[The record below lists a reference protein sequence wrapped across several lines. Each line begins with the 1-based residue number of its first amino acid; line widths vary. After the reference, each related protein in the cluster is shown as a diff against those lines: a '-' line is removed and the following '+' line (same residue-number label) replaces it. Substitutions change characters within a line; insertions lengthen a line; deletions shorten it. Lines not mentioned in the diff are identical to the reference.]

1 MKLNATYIK
10 IRDKWWGLPLFLP
23 SLILPIFAHIN
34 TFAHISSGEVFLFY
48 LPLALMISMMMF
60 FSWAALPGIA
70 LGIFVRKYAELGFY
84 ETLSLTANFIIIII
98 LCWGGYRV
106 FTPRRNNVSHGDSR
120 LISQRLFW
128 QIVFPATLFLI
139 LFQFAAFVGL
149 LASRENLVGVMPF
162 NLGTLI
168 NYQALLVG
176 NLIGV
181 PLCYFIIRVVR
192 NPFYLRS
199 YYSQLKQQVDAKV
212 TKKEFAIWLLALMI
226 SMMMFFSWAALPGI
240 ALGIFVRKYAELGF
254 YETLSLT
261 ANFIIIIILCWGGY
275 RVFTPRRN
283 NVSHGDSRLISQRL
297 FWQIVFPATLFLI
310 LFQFA
315 AFVGLL
321 ASRENLVGVMPFNLG
336 TLINYQALLVGN
348 LIGVPLCY
356 FIIRVV
362 RNPFYLRSYYSQL
375 KQQVDAK
382 VTKKEF
388 AIWLLALGALLLL
401 LCMPLNEKSTIF
413 STNYTLSLLLPLMM
427 WGAMRY
433 GYKLISLLWA
443 VVLMISIHSYQNYIP
458 IYPGYT
464 TQLTITSSSYLV
476 FSFIVNYMAVLAT
489 RQRAV
494 VRRIQRL
501 AYVDPVVHLPNV
513 RALNRAL
520 RDAPWSALCYLRI
533 PGMEMLVK
541 NYGIMLRIQYKQKL
555 SHWLSPLLEPGEDVY
570 QLSGND
576 LALRLNTE
584 SHQERITAL
593 DSHLKQFRFFWD
605 GMPMQPQIG
614 VSYCYVRSPVN
625 HIYLLLGELNTVA
638 ELSIVTNAPENM
650 QRRGAMYL
658 QRELKDKVAMMNRLQ
673 RALEHNHFFLMAQ
686 PITGMRGDVYHEIL
700 LRMKGEN
707 DELISP
713 DSFLPVAHEFGLS
726 SSIDMWVIEHTLQ
739 FMAENRAKMPAHRFA
754 INLSPTSVCQARFPV
769 EVSQLLAKYQIEAWQ
784 LIFEVTE
791 SNALTNVKQAQIT
804 LQHLQ
809 ELGCQIAIDDFGT
822 GYASYARLKNVNADL
837 LKIDGSFIR
846 NIVSNS
852 LDYQIVAS
860 ICHLARMKKM
870 RVVAEYVENEEIRE
884 AVLSLGIDYMQG
896 YLIGKPQ
903 PLIDTLNEIEP
914 IRESA

>member
-106 FTPRRNNVSHGDSR
+106 FTPRRNNVSHGDTR
-120 LISQRLFW
+120 LISQRIFW

-212 TKKEFAIWLLALMI
+212 TKKEFAL
-226 SMMMFFSWAALPGI
+226 
-240 ALGIFVRKYAELGF
+240 
-254 YETLSLT
+254 
-261 ANFIIIIILCWGGY
+261 
-275 RVFTPRRN
+275 
-283 NVSHGDSRLISQRL
+283 
-297 FWQIVFPATLFLI
+297 
-310 LFQFA
+310 
-315 AFVGLL
+315 
-321 ASRENLVGVMPFNLG
+321 
-336 TLINYQALLVGN
+336 
-348 LIGVPLCY
+348 
-356 FIIRVV
+356 
-362 RNPFYLRSYYSQL
+362 
-375 KQQVDAK
+375 
-382 VTKKEF
+382 
-388 AIWLLALGALLLL
+388 WLLALGALLLL

-501 AYVDPVVHLPNV
+501 AYVDFTGVARMLAGRVYDAGNPFSASISITVEDMLPEPQTAV
-513 RALNRAL
+513 S
-520 RDAPWSALCYLRI
+520 DAYSISEAAPEFSFSAVSTDAWARSI
-533 PGMEMLVK
+533 RGME
-541 NYGIMLRIQYKQKL
+541 I
-555 SHWLSPLLEPGEDVY
+555 
-570 QLSGND
+570 
-576 LALRLNTE
+576 
-584 SHQERITAL
+584 
-593 DSHLKQFRFFWD
+593 
-605 GMPMQPQIG
+605 
-614 VSYCYVRSPVN
+614 
-625 HIYLLLGELNTVA
+625 
-638 ELSIVTNAPENM
+638 
-650 QRRGAMYL
+650 
-658 QRELKDKVAMMNRLQ
+658 
-673 RALEHNHFFLMAQ
+673 
-686 PITGMRGDVYHEIL
+686 
-700 LRMKGEN
+700 
-707 DELISP
+707 
-713 DSFLPVAHEFGLS
+713 
-726 SSIDMWVIEHTLQ
+726 
-739 FMAENRAKMPAHRFA
+739 
-754 INLSPTSVCQARFPV
+754 
-769 EVSQLLAKYQIEAWQ
+769 
-784 LIFEVTE
+784 
-791 SNALTNVKQAQIT
+791 
-804 LQHLQ
+804 
-809 ELGCQIAIDDFGT
+809 
-822 GYASYARLKNVNADL
+822 SYAKGNPDVLKLQYRPAAGGEWAD
-837 LKIDGSFIR
+837 
-846 NIVSNS
+846 
-852 LDYQIVAS
+852 
-860 ICHLARMKKM
+860 
-870 RVVAEYVENEEIRE
+870 
-884 AVLSLGIDYMQG
+884 AVLSSDNGSVLSFDNITGLTPSTEYELRAIYNGNGNTAVTAALTTEEAAQVGNSGFEEWTDAIHEVDG
-896 YLIGKPQ
+896 WSSTDKVNWYLPWKDASSAVWAVNSKVSMPDSYNAAYLSYKCHPTVSYLNTDAYEKTNYAQIVTVAVGAAASEWSNGTSYYGELFIGSATDDGKYETTGTTFHSRPDKLAFYYKYSSYEKEQ
-903 PLIDTLNEIEP
+903 FYVHAEVRKSDGTVIATAHTDAGPASVGWTRYEMPFTYSDSTS
-914 IRESA
+914 ESASIFIAFRSTSSSSPKVRKMTIQEIGGSYTIHGGSILCVDDLQLIYE

>member
-106 FTPRRNNVSHGDSR
+106 FTPRRNNVSHGDTR
-120 LISQRLFW
+120 LISQRIFW

-212 TKKEFAIWLLALMI
+212 TKKEFAL
-226 SMMMFFSWAALPGI
+226 
-240 ALGIFVRKYAELGF
+240 
-254 YETLSLT
+254 
-261 ANFIIIIILCWGGY
+261 
-275 RVFTPRRN
+275 
-283 NVSHGDSRLISQRL
+283 
-297 FWQIVFPATLFLI
+297 
-310 LFQFA
+310 
-315 AFVGLL
+315 
-321 ASRENLVGVMPFNLG
+321 
-336 TLINYQALLVGN
+336 
-348 LIGVPLCY
+348 
-356 FIIRVV
+356 
-362 RNPFYLRSYYSQL
+362 
-375 KQQVDAK
+375 
-382 VTKKEF
+382 
-388 AIWLLALGALLLL
+388 WLLALGALLLL

-464 TQLTITSSSYLV
+464 TQLTITFSSYLV

-584 SHQERITAL
+584 SHQERIAAL

-650 QRRGAMYL
+650 QRRGVMYL

-673 RALEHNHFFLMAQ
+673 QALEHNHFFLMAQ

>member
-48 LPLALMISMMMF
+48 LP
-60 FSWAALPGIA
+60 
-70 LGIFVRKYAELGFY
+70 
-84 ETLSLTANFIIIII
+84 
-98 LCWGGYRV
+98 
-106 FTPRRNNVSHGDSR
+106 
-120 LISQRLFW
+120 
-128 QIVFPATLFLI
+128 
-139 LFQFAAFVGL
+139 
-149 LASRENLVGVMPF
+149 
-162 NLGTLI
+162 
-168 NYQALLVG
+168 
-176 NLIGV
+176 
-181 PLCYFIIRVVR
+181 
-192 NPFYLRS
+192 
-199 YYSQLKQQVDAKV
+199 
-212 TKKEFAIWLLALMI
+212 LALMI

-501 AYVDPVVHLPNV
+501 AYVDPG
-513 RALNRAL
+513 L
-520 RDAPWSALCYLRI
+520 RFVIYASLAWKCWLRI
-533 PGMEMLVK
+533 MASCCGFNTSKNFLTGCHHCWNRVK
-541 NYGIMLRIQYKQKL
+541 MFI
-555 SHWLSPLLEPGEDVY
+555 S
-570 QLSGND
+570 
-576 LALRLNTE
+576 
-584 SHQERITAL
+584 
-593 DSHLKQFRFFWD
+593 FR
-605 GMPMQPQIG
+605 
-614 VSYCYVRSPVN
+614 
-625 HIYLLLGELNTVA
+625 
-638 ELSIVTNAPENM
+638 VT
-650 QRRGAMYL
+650 
-658 QRELKDKVAMMNRLQ
+658 
-673 RALEHNHFFLMAQ
+673 
-686 PITGMRGDVYHEIL
+686 
-700 LRMKGEN
+700 
-707 DELISP
+707 ISRC
-713 DSFLPVAHEFGLS
+713 G
-726 SSIDMWVIEHTLQ
+726 
-739 FMAENRAKMPAHRFA
+739 
-754 INLSPTSVCQARFPV
+754 
-769 EVSQLLAKYQIEAWQ
+769 
-784 LIFEVTE
+784 
-791 SNALTNVKQAQIT
+791 
-804 LQHLQ
+804 
-809 ELGCQIAIDDFGT
+809 
-822 GYASYARLKNVNADL
+822 
-837 LKIDGSFIR
+837 
-846 NIVSNS
+846 
-852 LDYQIVAS
+852 
-860 ICHLARMKKM
+860 
-870 RVVAEYVENEEIRE
+870 
-884 AVLSLGIDYMQG
+884 
-896 YLIGKPQ
+896 
-903 PLIDTLNEIEP
+903 
-914 IRESA
+914 

>member
-1 MKLNATYIK
+1 
-10 IRDKWWGLPLFLP
+10 
-23 SLILPIFAHIN
+23 
-34 TFAHISSGEVFLFY
+34 
-48 LPLALMISMMMF
+48 
-60 FSWAALPGIA
+60 
-70 LGIFVRKYAELGFY
+70 
-84 ETLSLTANFIIIII
+84 
-98 LCWGGYRV
+98 
-106 FTPRRNNVSHGDSR
+106 
-120 LISQRLFW
+120 
-128 QIVFPATLFLI
+128 
-139 LFQFAAFVGL
+139 
-149 LASRENLVGVMPF
+149 
-162 NLGTLI
+162 
-168 NYQALLVG
+168 
-176 NLIGV
+176 
-181 PLCYFIIRVVR
+181 
-192 NPFYLRS
+192 
-199 YYSQLKQQVDAKV
+199 
-212 TKKEFAIWLLALMI
+212 
-226 SMMMFFSWAALPGI
+226 
-240 ALGIFVRKYAELGF
+240 
-254 YETLSLT
+254 
-261 ANFIIIIILCWGGY
+261 
-275 RVFTPRRN
+275 
-283 NVSHGDSRLISQRL
+283 
-297 FWQIVFPATLFLI
+297 
-310 LFQFA
+310 
-315 AFVGLL
+315 
-321 ASRENLVGVMPFNLG
+321 
-336 TLINYQALLVGN
+336 
-348 LIGVPLCY
+348 
-356 FIIRVV
+356 
-362 RNPFYLRSYYSQL
+362 
-375 KQQVDAK
+375 
-382 VTKKEF
+382 
-388 AIWLLALGALLLL
+388 
-401 LCMPLNEKSTIF
+401 
-413 STNYTLSLLLPLMM
+413 MM

-476 FSFIVNYMAVLAT
+476 FSFIVNYMAILAT

-673 RALEHNHFFLMAQ
+673 QALEHNHFFLMAQ